1 MKMAKARV
9 CFGGGVGNG
18 FLPFLLSRFSRA
30 RPSSLIITAV
40 MLTTASLCIILSFPP
55 SSPPHPPL
63 LLSLS
68 ATQLAF
74 SALEQPFRKPI
85 GTQID
90 LLSIS
95 LFSLAKVCPLTTT
108 KWLLMIT
115 TISATISCIPAR
127 AIRTDGQIIRE
138 DVAERKRQRRY
149 NLLCVFTKKNIK
161 NSFLSLTVFSFWRS
175 L

>member
-1 MKMAKARV
+1 MQIGVVAKLAFFHSVLLGVLRANWRRRRGEDVCEWGSHFGHLHSGGGDTINEQQQIGLLQMKMAKARV

-95 LFSLAKVCPLTTT
+95 L
-108 KWLLMIT
+108 
-115 TISATISCIPAR
+115 
-127 AIRTDGQIIRE
+127 
-138 DVAERKRQRRY
+138 
-149 NLLCVFTKKNIK
+149 
-161 NSFLSLTVFSFWRS
+161 
-175 L
+175 